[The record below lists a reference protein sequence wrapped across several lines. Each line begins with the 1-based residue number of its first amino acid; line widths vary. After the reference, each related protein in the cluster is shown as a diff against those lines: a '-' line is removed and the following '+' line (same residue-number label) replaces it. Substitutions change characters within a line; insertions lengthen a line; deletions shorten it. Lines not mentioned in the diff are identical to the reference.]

1 MNQPGL
7 RRFHH
12 KSAAGSQGDDKD
24 CPYPLLRCEPPIC
37 DGTSSPVK
45 NLQPDLAERRLRRRG
60 ALLMLYFL
68 FQAEFGLAW
77 DRSWHDY
84 LGRDQFWIPPHIM
97 SYTGIGMTGLVVLI
111 LVLIETVRYYQ
122 RKPGVDASSTIS
134 VLRVFAAP
142 QGFVMLG
149 FGTLTDLIAAPLDN
163 YWHRLYGIDVT
174 LWSPFHLLG
183 LTGSIFAGVGLIYV
197 FASEAVIAR
206 TSEHVPRRWLG
217 LNGPEWTALF
227 FFAVLI
233 ALSFIGLTAF
243 KPVVLNAVPVI
254 TYPAALAFPA
264 AFCLS
269 GAVQLTRKVGSACL
283 VALFVWGIALLM
295 QIFVS
300 WALHASSTI
309 WHIPFRGGQE
319 PVLNVV
325 FMVLPL
331 YFVLCALLI
340 DRVFAWQNRKKGAKG
355 ALQDGWLIGALM
367 AILAVFVPT
376 GIARLL
382 HVLVPGLAFPADVY
396 QALLFDTIWPT
407 LLLSLPLTLLVGMG
421 SALAGSALGAKWY
434 CNKR

>member
-1 MNQPGL
+1 
-7 RRFHH
+7 
-12 KSAAGSQGDDKD
+12 
-24 CPYPLLRCEPPIC
+24 
-37 DGTSSPVK
+37 
-45 NLQPDLAERRLRRRG
+45 
-60 ALLMLYFL
+60 LMLYFL

-97 SYTGIGMTGLVVLI
+97 SYTGIGVTGLLALM

-122 RKPGVDASSTIS
+122 RKPGVDASSTIR

-142 QGFVMLG
+142 MGFVMLG
-149 FGTLTDLIAAPLDN
+149 FGTLIDLIAAPLDN

-197 FASEAVIAR
+197 FASESVIAR
-206 TSEHVPRRWLG
+206 TSEHVPRSWLG
-217 LNGPEWTALF
+217 LNGPEWMALF

-283 VALFVWGIALLM
+283 VTLFVWAIALLM

-331 YFVLCALLI
+331 YFLLCALLI
-340 DRVFAWQNRKKGAKG
+340 DGVFAWQLRKKGATS
-355 ALQDGWLIGALM
+355 ALRNASLIGLLM
-367 AILAVFVPT
+367 AIPAVFVPT
-376 GIARLL
+376 GIARIL
-382 HVLVPGLAFPADVY
+382 HLLVPGLAFPADVY
-396 QALLFDTIWPT
+396 RALLLDTTWPT

-421 SALAGSALGAKWY
+421 SALAGSALGANWY
-434 CNKR
+434 SNKR

>member
-1 MNQPGL
+1 
-7 RRFHH
+7 
-12 KSAAGSQGDDKD
+12 
-24 CPYPLLRCEPPIC
+24 
-37 DGTSSPVK
+37 
-45 NLQPDLAERRLRRRG
+45 
-60 ALLMLYFL
+60 
-68 FQAEFGLAW
+68 
-77 DRSWHDY
+77 
-84 LGRDQFWIPPHIM
+84 M

-111 LVLIETVRYYQ
+111 LVLIETVRYYH

-197 FASEAVIAR
+197 FASEAAIAS

-217 LNGPEWTALF
+217 LNAPEWMALF

-233 ALSFIGLTAF
+233 ELSFIGLTAF
-243 KPVVLNAVPVI
+243 KPVLLNSVPVI

-269 GAVQLTRKVGSACL
+269 GAVQLTRKVGSASL
-283 VALFVWGIALLM
+283 VALFVWGIAPLL
-295 QIFVS
+295 QIFVW
-300 WALHASSTI
+300 WALHTSSTF
-309 WHIPFRGGQE
+309 WHIPFRYGQE
-319 PVLNVV
+319 PVINVV
-325 FMVLPL
+325 FMALPI
-331 YFVLCALLI
+331 YFLLCALLI
-340 DRVFAWQNRKKGAKG
+340 DGVFSWQNRKKRAMS
-355 ALQDGWLIGALM
+355 ALQNAWLIGLLM
-367 AILAVFVPT
+367 AIMAVFVPT

-382 HVLVPGLAFPADVY
+382 YLLVPGLAFPPDVS
-396 QALLFDTIWPT
+396 QALLIDTTWPT
-407 LLLSLPLTLLVGMG
+407 LLWNLPLTLLVGLA

-434 CNKR
+434 WNKS

>member
-1 MNQPGL
+1 
-7 RRFHH
+7 
-12 KSAAGSQGDDKD
+12 
-24 CPYPLLRCEPPIC
+24 
-37 DGTSSPVK
+37 
-45 NLQPDLAERRLRRRG
+45 
-60 ALLMLYFL
+60 
-68 FQAEFGLAW
+68 
-77 DRSWHDY
+77 
-84 LGRDQFWIPPHIM
+84 
-97 SYTGIGMTGLVVLI
+97 VLI

-300 WALHASSTI
+300 WALHASSTS

-331 YFVLCALLI
+331 YFVLCAL
-340 DRVFAWQNRKKGAKG
+340 
-355 ALQDGWLIGALM
+355 LIGALM

-396 QALLFDTIWPT
+396 QALLLDTIWPT

-434 CNKR
+434 WNKR